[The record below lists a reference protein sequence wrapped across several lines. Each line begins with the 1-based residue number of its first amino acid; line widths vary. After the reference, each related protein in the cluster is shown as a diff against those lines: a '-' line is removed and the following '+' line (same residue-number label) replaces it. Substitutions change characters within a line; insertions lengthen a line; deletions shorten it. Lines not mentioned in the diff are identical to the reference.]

1 MKRALL
7 LTVLAC
13 GSLVAPDSGTATAGV
28 RQACEKGTGRCPQ
41 AAGTD
46 RAAAGGAAAGR
57 AATGGVA
64 AGGAAAGGVAVR
76 AALGMLGVP
85 YSWGGGG
92 PQGPGYGIGHGKKTK
107 GFDCSGLTEYAWAS
121 AGVSIGTT
129 THEQWRS
136 GARVPKEQVAPG
148 DLVFYDSKPRRQGP
162 EHVGLAVDG
171 TRIVDA
177 PFTGEVVRLDP
188 LNKPHFM
195 GVIRPGTVHPETVY
209 PETVR
214 PESARPGSA
223 LPSSGR
229 PSSAR
234 RSSPPSGSARSTSGP
249 SKGAPSARRGH
260 SGRHGGSAKGGHSG
274 RRGHSG
280 RHGGSAR
287 HGHSA
292 KGGHSGRGRHSA
304 RRGHS
309 SSRRKGST
317 SRPGS

>member
-1 MKRALL
+1 VNVKRALL

-13 GSLVAPDSGTATAGV
+13 GSLATPDSSTATAGV
-28 RQACEKGTGRCPQ
+28 RQACEKGTGRCTQ
-41 AAGTD
+41 AAGS
-46 RAAAGGAAAGR
+46 A
-57 AATGGVA
+57 A

-136 GARVPKEQVAPG
+136 GARVPKKQVAPG

-188 LNKPHFM
+188 LNKPHFL
-195 GVIRPGTVHPETVY
+195 GVIRPGTVH
-209 PETVR
+209 
-214 PESARPGSA
+214 SAR
-223 LPSSGR
+223 
-229 PSSAR
+229 
-234 RSSPPSGSARSTSGP
+234 
-249 SKGAPSARRGH
+249 
-260 SGRHGGSAKGGHSG
+260 GGHSSGGQEG
-274 RRGHSG
+274 R
-280 RHGGSAR
+280 
-287 HGHSA
+287 
-292 KGGHSGRGRHSA
+292 
-304 RRGHS
+304 
-309 SSRRKGST
+309 T

>member
-13 GSLVAPDSGTATAGV
+13 GSLATPDVGTATAGV
-28 RQACEKGTGRCPQ
+28 RQTCEKGTRRCAQP
-41 AAGTD
+41 
-46 RAAAGGAAAGR
+46 
-57 AATGGVA
+57 AATGRTT
-64 AGGAAAGGVAVR
+64 AGREAAGGVAVR

-136 GARVPKEQVAPG
+136 GARVPKNQVAPG

-195 GVIRPGTVHPETVY
+195 GVVRPGTVRPDSTQSSSAHPISGPSEG
-209 PETVR
+209 
-214 PESARPGSA
+214 AR
-223 LPSSGR
+223 
-229 PSSAR
+229 SAR
-234 RSSPPSGSARSTSGP
+234 REQ
-249 SKGAPSARRGH
+249 
-260 SGRHGGSAKGGHSG
+260 
-274 RRGHSG
+274 
-280 RHGGSAR
+280 SAR
-287 HGHSA
+287 HGHS
-292 KGGHSGRGRHSA
+292 GG

-309 SSRRKGST
+309 AKGGRKGST

>member
-1 MKRALL
+1 M
-7 LTVLAC
+7 
-13 GSLVAPDSGTATAGV
+13 
-28 RQACEKGTGRCPQ
+28 
-41 AAGTD
+41 
-46 RAAAGGAAAGR
+46 
-57 AATGGVA
+57 
-64 AGGAAAGGVAVR
+64 R

-162 EHVGLAVDG
+162 EHVGLAVDS

-195 GVIRPGTVHPETVY
+195 GVIRPGTVR

-214 PESARPGSA
+214 VESARPDSA
-223 LPSSGR
+223 LPSSRR
-229 PSSAR
+229 PTSARRNSPPSSSAR
-234 RSSPPSGSARSTSGP
+234 SDSARSTSGP
-249 SKGAPSARRGH
+249 SKGARSARRGH
-260 SGRHGGSAKGGHSG
+260 SARHGHSGRHRHSAGGRSNG
-274 RRGHSG
+274 RRGHSAG
-280 RHGGSAR
+280 RRHSAR
-287 HGHSA
+287 
-292 KGGHSGRGRHSA
+292 GGHSGG
-304 RRGHS
+304 G
-309 SSRRKGST
+309 RKGST
-317 SRPGS
+317 SRPRS

>member
-7 LTVLAC
+7 LTLLAC
-13 GSLVAPDSGTATAGV
+13 GSLATPDSGTATAGV
-28 RQACEKGTGRCPQ
+28 RQTCEKGAGRCPQ

-46 RAAAGGAAAGR
+46 RAATGGAATGR

-64 AGGAAAGGVAVR
+64 AVGAAAGGVAVR

-195 GVIRPGTVHPETVY
+195 GVIRPGTVRPET
-209 PETVR
+209 
-214 PESARPGSA
+214 ARPDSA
-223 LPSSGR
+223 LPS
-229 PSSAR
+229 
-234 RSSPPSGSARSTSGP
+234 SARSTSGP
-249 SKGAPSARRGH
+249 YKGARSARRGH
-260 SGRHGGSAKGGHSG
+260 SGG
-274 RRGHSG
+274 RRGHSAG
-280 RHGGSAR
+280 R
-287 HGHSA
+287 
-292 KGGHSGRGRHSA
+292 RHSA
-304 RRGHS
+304 RGGHS
-309 SSRRKGST
+309 SNRRKGST

>member
-1 MKRALL
+1 M
-7 LTVLAC
+7 
-13 GSLVAPDSGTATAGV
+13 
-28 RQACEKGTGRCPQ
+28 
-41 AAGTD
+41 
-46 RAAAGGAAAGR
+46 
-57 AATGGVA
+57 
-64 AGGAAAGGVAVR
+64 R
-76 AALGMLGVP
+76 AALRMLGVP

-162 EHVGLAVDG
+162 EHVGLAVDS

-195 GVIRPGTVHPETVY
+195 GVIRPGTVR

-214 PESARPGSA
+214 VESARPDSA
-223 LPSSGR
+223 LPSSRR
-229 PSSAR
+229 PTSARRNSPPSSSAR
-234 RSSPPSGSARSTSGP
+234 SDSARSDSARSTSGP
-249 SKGAPSARRGH
+249 SKGARSARRGH
-260 SGRHGGSAKGGHSG
+260 SARHGHSGRHRHSAGGRSNG
-274 RRGHSG
+274 RRGHSAG
-280 RHGGSAR
+280 RRHSAR
-287 HGHSA
+287 
-292 KGGHSGRGRHSA
+292 GGHSGG
-304 RRGHS
+304 G
-309 SSRRKGST
+309 RKGST
-317 SRPGS
+317 SRPRS